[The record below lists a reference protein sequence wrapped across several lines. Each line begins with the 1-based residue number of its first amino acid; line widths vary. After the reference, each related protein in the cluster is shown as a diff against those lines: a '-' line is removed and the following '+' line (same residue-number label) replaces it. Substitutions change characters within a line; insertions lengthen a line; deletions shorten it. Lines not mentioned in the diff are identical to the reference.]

1 MARSLN
7 PRSAS
12 AAKSKPR
19 TIRRRRASRS
29 RARSGSHVLR
39 IVRAASPKLQLV
51 AGLILCVGLWAAVN
65 WIYHAV
71 HKPTE
76 LLFPVSNALNK
87 TPPETWR
94 EYKSHF
100 RRYATPVVAPELLAA
115 IAQIESSGNPIART
129 YWKWRLTWRPFELY
143 RPASSALGMYQIT
156 DAKYAQTRRQCLYP
170 DGSDGD
176 FVYGHGLCWFDGVYT
191 RVVPSQAV
199 ELAATSLDRDVA
211 TTLKRQRIK
220 SATLQHKQDLAA
232 VIHLC
237 GAGAGEAYAGRG
249 FRLTPGQR
257 CGDHDVRAYLQ
268 RVNGM
273 KRLFVQLARNS

>member
-1 MARSLN
+1 
-7 PRSAS
+7 
-12 AAKSKPR
+12 
-19 TIRRRRASRS
+19 
-29 RARSGSHVLR
+29 
-39 IVRAASPKLQLV
+39 VRAAPPKLQLV
-51 AGLILCVGLWAAVN
+51 AALVLCAGLWAAVN
-65 WIYHAV
+65 WIYHTV

-94 EYKSHF
+94 EYESHF

-115 IAQIESSGNPIART
+115 IAQVESSGNPIART
-129 YWKWRLTWRPFELY
+129 YWKWHVTWRPFELY

-156 DAKYAQTRRQCLYP
+156 DAKYAQTKRRCL
-170 DGSDGD
+170 DESGGGGD
-176 FVYGHGLCWFDGVYT
+176 SVYGPGLCWFDGVYT
-191 RVVPSQAV
+191 RVAPGQAV
-199 ELAATSLDRDVA
+199 ELAATLLDRDVA
-211 TTLKRQRIK
+211 TALRRQGVK

-237 GAGAGEAYAGRG
+237 GAGAGEAYARRG
-249 FRLTPGQR
+249 FQLTPGQR
-257 CGDHDVRAYLQ
+257 CGDHDVRVYLQ

>member
-1 MARSLN
+1 MAS
-7 PRSAS
+7 
-12 AAKSKPR
+12 
-19 TIRRRRASRS
+19 RRRASRA
-29 RARSGSHVLR
+29 RRRSGPRVLLAL
-39 IVRAASPKLQLV
+39 RATPAKLQLV
-51 AGLILCVGLWAAVN
+51 AGLVLCVGLWAAVN

-87 TPPETWR
+87 TPSETWR
-94 EYKSHF
+94 EYESHF

-115 IAQIESSGNPIART
+115 IAQVESSGNPIART
-129 YWKWRLTWRPFELY
+129 YWKWHVTWRPFELY

-156 DAKYAQTRRQCLYP
+156 DAKYAQTKRLCLDEP
-170 DGSDGD
+170 GGGGD
-176 FVYGHGLCWFDGVYT
+176 FVYAPSLCWFDGVYT

-199 ELAATSLDRDVA
+199 DLAATLLDRDVA
-211 TTLKRQRIK
+211 AALKRQRVK
-220 SATLQHKQDLAA
+220 AATLQHKQDLAA

-237 GAGAGEAYAGRG
+237 GAGAGEAYARRG
-249 FRLTPGQR
+249 FQLTQGQR
-257 CGDHDVRAYLQ
+257 CGDHDVRVYLQ